1 MLQEKKNKFK
11 PIIQE
16 ELQEFAHKVDKIVEY
31 LTFKKKE
38 DRNIK
43 PADPQIVKSQK
54 YYQVALIDQQM
65 KEKIV
70 KLENDK
76 LE

>member
-1 MLQEKKNKFK
+1 
-11 PIIQE
+11 
-16 ELQEFAHKVDKIVEY
+16 VDKIVEY

-43 PADPQIVKSQK
+43 PADPPIVKSQK

-65 KEKIV
+65 KE
-70 KLENDK
+70 
-76 LE
+76 

>member
-43 PADPQIVKSQK
+43 PADPQIPKVLPSCSDWPADERINSK
-54 YYQVALIDQQM
+54 VG
-65 KEKIV
+65 EW
-70 KLENDK
+70 
-76 LE
+76 

>member
-1 MLQEKKNKFK
+1 MIEEKKNKFK

-43 PADPQIVKSQK
+43 PVDPHIVKSQK
-54 YYQVALIDQQM
+54 YY
-65 KEKIV
+65 
-70 KLENDK
+70 
-76 LE
+76 

>member
-65 KEKIV
+65 KE
-70 KLENDK
+70 
-76 LE
+76 

>member
-43 PADPQIVKSQK
+43 PADPPIVKSQK

-65 KEKIV
+65 KE
-70 KLENDK
+70 
-76 LE
+76 